1 MGCDVKCSHNRT
13 KQEVPIIFE
22 LEEAGELSSQD
33 VDAVADFI
41 ARLAY
46 NNLKNAQRC
55 ADKLIQSTLAEDVN
69 GKRNEQS

>member
-1 MGCDVKCSHNRT
+1 VGCNVKGSRNQS

-22 LEEAGELSSQD
+22 LEESGELSSQD
-33 VDAVADFI
+33 IDAVADFI

-55 ADKLIQSTLAEDVN
+55 ADNLIQSTLVENVN
-69 GKRNEQS
+69 GKRNERS